1 MEQFNQAIT
10 GVFGVLLFAAI
21 GFEVSQRRKKLRE
34 LYDLLDVQDRRVIAE
49 LDQMLATGQLQRYER
64 S

>member
-10 GVFGVLLFAAI
+10 GAFGVLLFAAI

-34 LYDLLDVQDRRVIAE
+34 LYNLLDAQDRRVVAE
-49 LDQMLATGQLQRYER
+49 LDHMLASGQLQRYER

>member
-34 LYDLLDVQDRRVIAE
+34 LYNLLDAQDRRVVAE
-49 LDQMLATGQLQRYER
+49 LDHMLASGQLQRYER